1 MVEAYV
7 EPTAWWVI
15 PDSEPSAGDASGAR
29 GSGYLRLLPT
39 PDEVS
44 RSAARDVDAD
54 DPFERAGLRVGRVIG
69 RLGRHLAAPAGS
81 APSTAAAPRREGV
94 AAMPPGNVV
103 ALHGTAAPAR
113 DAAGVDWSQVKHL
126 LDVVDVL
133 PPLRAVAETL
143 LGPWGLDL
151 LVVAGAA
158 VGLLYP
164 GNPFGIITGHAELLE
179 LAVPLLKVALGA
191 VLSPLAVEVALA
203 LLGLGRLLWSRRA
216 TAPRPALG
224 V

>member
-7 EPTAWWVI
+7 ERTDWRVI
-15 PDSEPSAGDASGAR
+15 PDSEPAAGDASAAR

-39 PDEVS
+39 PDDAS
-44 RSAARDVDAD
+44 RSAARDLDAD
-54 DPFERAGLRVGRVIG
+54 DPFERAGLRVGRTIG
-69 RLGRHLAAPAGS
+69 RLGLRLSAPAASGP
-81 APSTAAAPRREGV
+81 APV
-94 AAMPPGNVV
+94 AATRADNVV
-103 ALHGTAAPAR
+103 ALRDTAA
-113 DAAGVDWSQVKHL
+113 AAPSAPTGVDWSQVKHL